1 MRTYS
6 EVLGLA
12 RMCAKNAR
20 LSTEKGVAR
29 ELWKMA
35 RTKPRQPNSIMAGG
49 LISALRRR
57 RLKTR
62 LSPPNHQKNAC
73 PLASRTMKVG
83 LVGANRALCRSHGLG
98 FHIESFERGRNYPR
112 IRPAGRP
119 IPRHPGRPA
128 PEA

>member
-73 PLASRTMKVG
+73 PLASRTMKV
-83 LVGANRALCRSHGLG
+83 CSGLG
-98 FHIESFERGRNYPR
+98 SLNRFSASLSGVS
-112 IRPAGRP
+112 AGVRLP
-119 IPRHPGRPA
+119 CGWA
-128 PEA
+128 AG